1 MPYRR
6 YSTLR
11 KHKTTGSKPVV
22 LLDFGDWELTLR
34 EAIFAFLIVGV
45 MTAIGY
51 FVALAIEQRVH
62 AKQLEYRQAAQIEN
76 SEDEFKLALETD
88 IGNAFVEA
96 DLKAVDKVKH
106 EKLHGEWLAIDASYE
121 KYTMH
126 TRVVHYTVTDSKGRS
141 HTRSRTETYWTWDRY
156 DREQLKAK
164 QVNFS
169 GVIFPTA
176 KFDLGWCSRHEDTVS
191 IGWHKRIV
199 FNTVPAKMH
208 GTVFTKLA
216 DKTVSDC
223 TPFWKDQDLKTAY
236 EECISSYAVVIF
248 WSIWIAVTI
257 GLLIAFFVIE
267 NDWLEDR

>member
-1 MPYRR
+1 MSYCR
-6 YSTLR
+6 YSAPR
-11 KHKTTGSKPVV
+11 KHKTTSSKPIV
-22 LLDFGDWELTLR
+22 LLDFGDWQLTLR
-34 EAIFAFLIVGV
+34 ELLFSMLIAGV
-45 MTAIGY
+45 MAVVGY
-51 FVALAIEQRVH
+51 FTASVIEQNVH

-121 KYTMH
+121 KYTKH
-126 TRVVHYTVTDSKGRS
+126 TRVVYYTVTDSKGHS
-141 HTRSRTETYWTWDRY
+141 HQKTRTETYWTWDRY
-156 DREQLKAK
+156 DSKHLKAK

-176 KFDLGWCSRHEDTVS
+176 KFDLSWCSRHEDTVS

-199 FNTVPAKMH
+199 FDTIPAKMH

-216 DKTVSDC
+216 DKTVSDR
-223 TPFWKDQDLKTAY
+223 TLFWKDQDLKTAY
-236 EECISSYAVVIF
+236 EECVSSYAVMIF
-248 WSIWIAVTI
+248 WTIWIAATI
-257 GLLIAFFVIE
+257 GLLITFFVIE
-267 NDWLEDR
+267 NDWLED